1 MAHMEAGIAEFTG
14 IMVSKGVPSQAADG
28 GKEGVITV
36 RSEVTILEMEHEI
49 RKYKRDFLV
58 CEIVVMCGE
67 HKKQ

>member
-1 MAHMEAGIAEFTG
+1 MWKLELLSLRGLWFP
-14 IMVSKGVPSQAADG
+14 KGVPSQTADG
-28 GKEGVITV
+28 GKEGVKTV

-49 RKYKRDFLV
+49 RKCKRDFLV